1 LQSSFTVFV
10 LLAIDVRALR
20 LCGVARFRASNASLH
35 PFCGRGGL
43 SFGLFQDQAFTQQFA
58 SI

>member
-1 LQSSFTVFV
+1 LQSSFAVFV
-10 LLAIDVRALR
+10 LPATDVRALR
-20 LCGVARFRASNASLH
+20 LCCGARFRASSASLDL
-35 PFCGRGGL
+35 FRGCGGL